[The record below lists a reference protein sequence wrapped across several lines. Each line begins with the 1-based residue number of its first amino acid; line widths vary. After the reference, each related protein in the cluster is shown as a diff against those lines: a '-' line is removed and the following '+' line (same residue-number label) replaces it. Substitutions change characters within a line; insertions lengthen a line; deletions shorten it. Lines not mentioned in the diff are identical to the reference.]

1 MKRLIALS
9 LLVITALSL
18 TSCRPTR
25 QHHQKLGGPW
35 DRACQGK
42 VDNEE
47 MTKIVLTYARD
58 LKKQYKLKLHDSRMY
73 YNDNIYKLRLDFTSQ
88 QITEL
93 CEARFLLVDIVE
105 GYLKR
110 INDNSILRGQ
120 IADRPFTA
128 KNIEV
133 HVTFTSFYVKFDDP
147 MYVQAI
153 ILEDG
158 TAFYFNAELEQRTSE
173 YWHKRIEPYSK
184 TLQIVNIEREIGPE
198 EDLNMYDE
206 EIGKYFETGETN

>member
-1 MKRLIALS
+1 MKRFIALS
-9 LLVITALSL
+9 LFVITALSL

-25 QHHQKLGGPW
+25 QHQQRLGGPW
-35 DRACQGK
+35 DKVCQDR

-73 YNDNIYKLRLDFTSQ
+73 YNDSIYKLRLDFTSQ
-88 QITEL
+88 QISDL
-93 CEARFLLVDIVE
+93 CEARFVLVDIVE

-110 INDNSILRGQ
+110 INENSILRGQ
-120 IADRPFTA
+120 IANRPFSA
-128 KNIEV
+128 NNIEV
-133 HVTFTSFYVKFDDP
+133 HVTFTSFYVKLDDP
-147 MYVQAI
+147 MYVQSM

-158 TAFYFNAELEQRTSE
+158 TAFFFNAELGQRTSE

-198 EDLNMYDE
+198 EDVNMFDE
-206 EIGKYFETGETN
+206 EIGKYFESGVDE